1 MKESDILRIDFVRR
15 SEASTFYMQGV
26 AIVHVGAVDN
36 SIQGYAA
43 ALDEQYV
50 DYGTG
55 EFAAL
60 ALDANTKLIGHNY
73 FNLYIDTNGSTPQ
86 DDYYI
91 MGVYNISGQ

>member
-1 MKESDILRIDFVRR
+1 MRR

-43 ALDEQYV
+43 SLDEQYV